1 MPRTK
6 NISIVLSAIGL
17 ALFLILFVNLDS
29 NIEGKPAIYQA
40 GGGIIYFGL
49 VFGVLLFKFKN
60 DHKIFQRT
68 MFALAA
74 LPFIVAII
82 IFFVLSGTHA

>member
-1 MPRTK
+1 MQRIK
-6 NISIVLSAIGL
+6 NISIILSAIGL

-29 NIEGKPAIYQA
+29 NIEGKAAIYQA
-40 GGGIIYFGL
+40 GGSIIYFGL
-49 VFGVLLFKFKN
+49 VFGVLLFKFKS
-60 DHKIFQRT
+60 DRKIFQRT

-82 IFFVLSGTHA
+82 IFFALSGTHA

>member
-1 MPRTK
+1 MQRTK
-6 NISIVLSAIGL
+6 NISIILSAIGL
-17 ALFLILFVNLDS
+17 AFFLILFVNLDS
-29 NIEGKPAIYQA
+29 SIEGKPAIYQA

-49 VFGVLLFKFKN
+49 VFGVLLFKFKS
-60 DHKIFQRT
+60 DRKIFQRT
-68 MFALAA
+68 MFALTA